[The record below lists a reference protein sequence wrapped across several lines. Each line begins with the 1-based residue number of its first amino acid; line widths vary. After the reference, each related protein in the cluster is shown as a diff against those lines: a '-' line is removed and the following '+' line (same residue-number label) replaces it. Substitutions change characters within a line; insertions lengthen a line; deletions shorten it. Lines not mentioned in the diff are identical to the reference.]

1 LIQDSA
7 MKNFIILSVLMLTLC
22 RDLLGQDDIFNRFSI
37 SVSGGRAIPVGS
49 FGNNDIISSVI
60 YTPEDV
66 QNPWVIGIDKS
77 KSGFAE
83 SGYFFNTEMKYML
96 NQSFG
101 LRIRSGYTFNSVWTE
116 GITQF
121 LSTNFGDQKF
131 EHEGYKIFHAAPGL
145 GYEKKLGNF
154 NLGIGVYSGLAH
166 TNYPY
171 YESILLY
178 TTTNPP
184 QKWAHDG
191 DRPNLKA
198 LLIGTSINIEY
209 QISAKLKLGIEISY
223 QSSNFDYS
231 MTTRVIPGFSP
242 NPQINDVLK
251 TSNINIGL
259 QLQYGF
265 AKSQ

>member
-1 LIQDSA
+1 
-7 MKNFIILSVLMLTLC
+7 MKNLIILSVLILTLYL
-22 RDLLGQDDIFNRFSI
+22 DLFGQEDIHNRFSI

-49 FGNNDIISSVI
+49 FGNKDIFSSAI

-83 SGYFFNTEMKYML
+83 VGYFANLEMKYML
-96 NQSFG
+96 NKPIG
-101 LRIRSGYTFNSVWTE
+101 LRLRTGYTFNSVWTD

-121 LSTNFGDQKF
+121 LSTNYGDQKF
-131 EHEGYKIFHAAPGL
+131 EHDDYKIFHAAPGI
-145 GYEKKLGNF
+145 GYEKQIGNF
-154 NLGIGVYSGLAH
+154 NLGVGLYSGVAI

-171 YESILLY
+171 YESILTY
-178 TTTNPP
+178 TTTNPH

-198 LLIGTSINIEY
+198 LLLGASINIDY
-209 QISAKLKLGIEISY
+209 QSFSKLNWGIELSY
-223 QSSNFDYS
+223 QRSNFDYS

-242 NPQINDVLK
+242 NPEINDILK
-251 TSNINIGL
+251 TSNLNIGL
-259 QLQYGF
+259 RLQYNF
-265 AKSQ
+265 ANRQ